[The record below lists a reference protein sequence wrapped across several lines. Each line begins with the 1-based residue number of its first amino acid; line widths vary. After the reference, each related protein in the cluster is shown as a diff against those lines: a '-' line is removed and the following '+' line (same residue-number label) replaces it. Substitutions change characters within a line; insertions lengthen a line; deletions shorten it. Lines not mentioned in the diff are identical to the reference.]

1 MKKLTLI
8 TKGLPN
14 GTYGELFMNGERL
27 CYTVEREWN
36 NNNPS
41 ISCVPAGMYTL
52 KRHESPRFGECFALE
67 APTLG
72 VTVYGPSVRTHCL
85 MHVANFPHQ
94 LEGCIAPGTALH
106 SAKWG
111 VANSKVAMNALL
123 ETLTDDEYE
132 LEIVRL

>member
-41 ISCVPAGMYTL
+41 ISCVPAGAYNL

-111 VANSKVAMNALL
+111 VANSKIAMNVLL
-123 ETLTDDEYE
+123 ETLIDDEYE

>member
-41 ISCVPAGMYTL
+41 ISCVPAGTYTL

-106 SAKWG
+106 ATQWG
-111 VANSKVAMNALL
+111 VSNSSKAMSILRRKLSDGA
-123 ETLTDDEYE
+123 YE